1 MMKIGHMRI
10 TKKQVRHLVIYL
22 VLITGAYFMLSPFA
36 MMVGNSFT
44 ENVYVI
50 EYPPRIIPEEPSL
63 GNYDAVWN
71 ANNFKLY
78 FKNSLVV
85 ALSSTVLTL
94 FFSSLGAYAFARFQ
108 FKGKEIIF
116 WCLLLVMMIPDLL
129 LIIPRFDLVNRM
141 GIRNTLYGLVIVYVA
156 TGVSGQTFFLRGF
169 FEQIPTELEES
180 MLMDGGNYFTI
191 YRRLV
196 LPLSTPVLATSAIF
210 SFMSFRDEYVWAL
223 TANTDSAMRTLPVM
237 INSFQGQHGTN
248 WGLVFSAMLIALVPV
263 IIVFILSANYIIGGK
278 AEGAFK

>member
-1 MMKIGHMRI
+1 
-10 TKKQVRHLVIYL
+10 
-22 VLITGAYFMLSPFA
+22 
-36 MMVGNSFT
+36 
-44 ENVYVI
+44 VI

-210 SFMSFRDEYVWAL
+210 SFMSFWDEYVWAL